1 MDLNG
6 QEKNFL
12 GQGWRYPMGVNGRG
26 GIAMTKGGDDI
37 DASIRVILATAKG
50 ERVMRPEFGSSIHD
64 VVFAP
69 NNPTTHGLIAFYVQE
84 ALNRWEPRIDVT
96 GVNAQADIVEPGRVI
111 VNIQYQVKAT
121 NDERNLV
128 YPFYLIP
135 LEE

>member
-6 QEKNFL
+6 QEKTFL
-12 GQGWRYPMGVNGRG
+12 GQGWRFPMGVNGSG

-37 DASIRVILATAKG
+37 DASIRVILATATG
-50 ERVMRPEFGSSIHD
+50 ERVMRPEFCSSIHD

-128 YPFYLIP
+128 FPFYLIP